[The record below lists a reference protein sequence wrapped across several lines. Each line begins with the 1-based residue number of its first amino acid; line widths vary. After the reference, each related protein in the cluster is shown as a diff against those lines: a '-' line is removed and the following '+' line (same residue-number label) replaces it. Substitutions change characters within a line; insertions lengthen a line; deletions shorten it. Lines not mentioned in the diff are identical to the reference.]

1 MPFSFL
7 VAKLHQKRRN
17 TKHFVRK
24 ITKSLTFCYLI
35 DLNQEFLIG
44 NKTKY
49 VCENIVRYS

>member
-35 DLNQEFLIG
+35 DLNQEFLIK